1 MRGLAFGVMI
11 GLALA
16 ALAGC
21 STTVQLDLDKGMLV
35 AEAGADGVNH
45 GAIVAAPALHGAQA
59 GQVKACVDGTNNAV
73 SAAQALVVKG
83 DLAGAVGSLNT
94 AFTNIANCTTAT
106 KAAQGVTTP

>member
-1 MRGLAFGVMI
+1 MKGVAFGVLA
-11 GLALA
+11 GLAMA

-45 GAIVAAPALHGAQA
+45 SAIVAAPLLHGAQA
-59 GQVKACVDGTNNAV
+59 TQVKACVDGTNNAV
-73 SAAQALVVKG
+73 SAAHGLVVKG
-83 DLAGAVGSLNT
+83 DLSGAVGSLNT

-106 KAAQGVTTP
+106 KTVTGGVP